1 MRTPPASAIR
11 IGLDS
16 GTKIVLFPHPL
27 ANPST
32 TTAHAIHVNIRIDSG
47 RSFVD
52 APFDEAEERKRELS
66 DDSIKHFSRC
76 LRAS

>member
-32 TTAHAIHVNIRIDSG
+32 TPTHAVHIDIRIDGG
-47 RSFVD
+47 RAFVD
-52 APFDEAEERKRELS
+52 APFDEAEERKRKLS
-66 DDSIKHFSRC
+66 DDPIKHVSRC